1 MISVNEAKSIIAQ
14 HCIPPPPVQ
23 LPLNEAC
30 NLILAENVYA
40 HTDIPAYPQSSMDGF
55 AFTHADINNTLRVT
69 GEMAAGTAQSFIIHQ
84 NEAARIFTGAPVP
97 EGADTVVMQE
107 NTQYTDGKL
116 NINDPLLMQG
126 ANVRKKGAEIQAGE
140 LALQKDATLT
150 VGALGFLASIGI
162 HEVPV
167 YRAPS
172 VTIIITGNELQEP
185 GKPLAFGQ
193 AYDANSVM
201 LSAALRKSGIQ
212 QIDILRANDTLAS
225 VENALSQGLQQS
237 DMVLLSGGISVGD
250 YDFVAEAASRCQVE
264 RIFHRIRQKPGK
276 PLYFGMKGN
285 KVVFG
290 LPGNPS
296 SALTCYC
303 IYVLPAIKMMLR
315 KTPFDNQVMAVLDQ
329 QYKKPATFTHF
340 LKAKLKDRNVILLH
354 AQESFRLH
362 SFAEADCLAEFPE
375 GREIFQAGEQI
386 LVHLLT
392 FSL

>member
-1 MISVNEAKSIIAQ
+1 MISVNEAKSIITQ
-14 HCIPPPPVQ
+14 HCIPLPPVR
-23 LPLNEAC
+23 LSLIDAC
-30 NLILAENVYA
+30 GLILSENVYA
-40 HTDIPAYPQSSMDGF
+40 HTDIPAYPQSSMDGY
-55 AFTHADINNTLRVT
+55 AFRYVDINNTLRVI
-69 GEMAAGTAQSFIIHQ
+69 GEMAAGSAQSFTVEQ

-107 NTQYTDGKL
+107 NTQSAEGML

-126 ANVRKKGAEIQAGE
+126 ANVRRKGAEIRAGE
-140 LALQKDATLT
+140 LALQKEATLT

-162 HEVPV
+162 NEVPV

-185 GKPLAFGQ
+185 GQQLAFGQ

-201 LSAALRKSGIQ
+201 LSAALRKSGAA
-212 QIDILRANDTLAS
+212 QIHVLRAYDTVAS
-225 VENALSQGLQQS
+225 VENALNQGLQQS

-250 YDFVAEAASRCQVE
+250 YDFVAEAASRCGVK

-290 LPGNPS
+290 LPGNPA

-315 KTPFDNQVMAVLDQ
+315 KTPFDNQVMAMLDK
-329 QYKKPATFTHF
+329 QYKKPVTFTHF
-340 LKAKLKDRNVILLH
+340 LKAKLKDGNVTLLH

-375 GREIFQAGEQI
+375 GRESYEAGEQI
-386 LVHLLT
+386 PVHLLT
-392 FSL
+392 FSS